1 MVKYLTPDYTDFFC
15 VFRVFRGSMPQRLLS
30 LPHLNLLTLPS
41 ATRGPSARG
50 AYMLRKSFVLFF
62 IHFRVKA
69 RQHDQGFRDAI
80 ANTRTDQLT
89 HRSTDPL
96 IKSPR
101 QKLLINKIQMTTAAD
116 FNKTN
121 TRNQKFLSV
130 PLCNFVAKN

>member
-1 MVKYLTPDYTDFFC
+1 
-15 VFRVFRGSMPQRLLS
+15 
-30 LPHLNLLTLPS
+30 
-41 ATRGPSARG
+41 
-50 AYMLRKSFVLFF
+50 MLRKSFVLFF